1 MRLDAWLV
9 ESGAVRSRERAKE
22 AIAAGLVRING
33 APAAKSSQKISPSD
47 RIECDGEVHN
57 YVSRG
62 ALKLIAGLDHFGVDP
77 TGLIC
82 LDLGASTGGFTEVLL
97 ERGAAKVYAVDV
109 GHGQLHES
117 LRSDARVI
125 NLEGVHAKS
134 LTRHQGCRSL
144 PEGETISP
152 LPPGEVETA
161 GAVSGEGFIPDAID
175 LVVCDVSFISI
186 MKALPYALDLCA
198 EQASLVSLVKPQFEL
213 GPDHIGKGG
222 LVTMPLEDQRGWIE
236 GHILPFITG
245 LGWQVTGLIESPIKG
260 GDGNTEFLLGASH
273 AQ

>member
-9 ESGAVRSRERAKE
+9 ENGAVRSRERAKE
-22 AIAAGLVRING
+22 AIAAGLVRVNG
-33 APAAKSSQKISPSD
+33 TQVSKSSQKVSAAD
-47 RIECDGEVHN
+47 RIECDGEAHN

-62 ALKLIAGLDHFGVDP
+62 ALKLVAGLDHFGVDP
-77 TGLIC
+77 AGGTC

-117 LRSDARVI
+117 LRPGARVI
-125 NLEGVHAKS
+125 NMEGVHAKALS
-134 LTRHQGCRSL
+134 HELV
-144 PEGETISP
+144 PEP
-152 LPPGEVETA
+152 
-161 GAVSGEGFIPDAID
+161 ID

-198 EQASLVSLVKPQFEL
+198 EQATVVTLVKPQFEL

-222 LVTMPLEDQRGWIE
+222 LVTRPQEEQRGWIE
-236 GHILPFITG
+236 EHILPFFTG
-245 LGWQVTGLIESPIKG
+245 LGWQVKGLIESPIKG
-260 GDGNTEFLLGASH
+260 GDGNTEFLLGATH